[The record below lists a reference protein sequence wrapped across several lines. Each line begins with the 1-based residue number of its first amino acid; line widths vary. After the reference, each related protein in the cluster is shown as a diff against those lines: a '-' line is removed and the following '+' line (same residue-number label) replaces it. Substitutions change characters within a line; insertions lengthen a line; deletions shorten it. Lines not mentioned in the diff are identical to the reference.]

1 MAVPFPF
8 GIGDG
13 CFLPGFEI
21 DCINGVTPTLANNSF
36 NIKVMNLTVMPQPQA
51 RVMLPV
57 AFQCYDTTTG
67 AALDFFSGTV
77 NISSVYRI
85 SNTSNELVVLGCN
98 TLAYTTAG
106 LVNRKWYTFFSGCLN
121 YCFNNTIATD
131 GACAGIG
138 CCRTDIPP
146 GLTDNSMTFYA
157 ATAQA
162 QSTGF
167 LSHMGMQYSPC
178 DYAFMVEKN
187 TYDFQVSDLN
197 MNGSSTTKQ
206 LVLDWAI
213 RNTEVGNV
221 SCAEVTNKPGYACL
235 SKNSTCLNSP
245 NGPGYFCNCTEGYWG
260 NPYIIGGCQGKT
272 NPSFQFVAPSIN
284 SADRHTVDPLI
295 SDHHADIDECD
306 FPEKYTCNGVCS
318 NRDGD
323 YDCTCPSGQQSE
335 NAKLHDC
342 TDKFSL
348 AAKLALGTHTCSI
361 LHFLI
366 PAMLS

>member
-1 MAVPFPF
+1 
-8 GIGDG
+8 
-13 CFLPGFEI
+13 
-21 DCINGVTPTLANNSF
+21 
-36 NIKVMNLTVMPQPQA
+36 MPQPQA

-157 ATAQA
+157 ATANA

-167 LSHMGMQYSPC
+167 LSHVGMQYSPC

-187 TYDFQVSDLN
+187 TYDFRVSDLN
-197 MNGSSTTKQ
+197 MNGSSTTKP

-245 NGPGYFCNCTEGYWG
+245 NGPGYFCNCTKGYWG

-284 SADRHTVDPLI
+284 SADRHTVDPFRTITQISMNAIIRSSTLATVYAATAMVITIAHALLDNKAKMQSSMIALI
-295 SDHHADIDECD
+295 NSLL
-306 FPEKYTCNGVCS
+306 
-318 NRDGD
+318 
-323 YDCTCPSGQQSE
+323 QQSLPSVHIH
-335 NAKLHDC
+335 AR
-342 TDKFSL
+342 FYISL
-348 AAKLALGTHTCSI
+348 FPQCYPSVLFT
-361 LHFLI
+361 
-366 PAMLS
+366 M